1 LQPDSEGAVRHLFS
15 KTAMPHSREYGI
27 AALEIELL
35 KTFNSLC
42 NN

>member
-1 LQPDSEGAVRHLFS
+1 LQPDGKGVVSHLS

-35 KTFNSLC
+35 KTWNSLC